1 MGISV
6 IEVIMFTH
14 CNDASVE
21 MWISNWLCVGIY
33 DKVCYMQVTWL
44 LKICTHI
51 DRFCFSGNWYE
62 CDYGS
67 RWEYARNVEPTF
79 SNCAL
84 RLIYSLIEMRGNFEM
99 QLHKCGWLRVSY
111 KFYDSDDY
119 MEEVNSD
126 ELQII
131 QLWFCTGW
139 FGWIIEL
146 INWYDGLD

>member
-1 MGISV
+1 
-6 IEVIMFTH
+6 
-14 CNDASVE
+14 
-21 MWISNWLCVGIY
+21 
-33 DKVCYMQVTWL
+33 
-44 LKICTHI
+44 
-51 DRFCFSGNWYE
+51 
-62 CDYGS
+62 
-67 RWEYARNVEPTF
+67 
-79 SNCAL
+79 
-84 RLIYSLIEMRGNFEM
+84 M

-146 INWYDGLD
+146 IN